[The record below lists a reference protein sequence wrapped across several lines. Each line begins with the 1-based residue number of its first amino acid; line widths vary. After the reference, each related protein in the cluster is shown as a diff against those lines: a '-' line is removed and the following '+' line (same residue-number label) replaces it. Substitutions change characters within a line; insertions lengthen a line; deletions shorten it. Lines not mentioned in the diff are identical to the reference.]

1 MIIVMRDN
9 ATKTQIADI
18 TQKMLDS
25 GLQVHPIQ
33 GVHQTILGII
43 GEIKTVDTRL
53 IEAEPG
59 VSEVLRISEPYK
71 LAGRHFHPQ
80 DTIIQIGDITIGNN
94 EVIVMAGPC
103 SIESEEQIHTIAR
116 HVKKSGAKIL
126 RGGAFKPRTS
136 PYSFQGLGKE
146 GLAMLQSAALENN
159 MITISEIM
167 DTAHLEILEEYVD
180 ILQIGARNMQNFAL
194 LKDVGQSK
202 KAVFLKRGLSATI
215 EELLMAAEYVMAQG
229 NQNVILCERGIRTF
243 ETYTRNTMDISAI
256 PVVKERSHLPMFADP
271 SHGTG
276 KRDKVAPLARA
287 AVAAGADGLMIEVHN
302 EPEKAKS
309 DGAQSLLPSQFETLM
324 QELKIIAWAIGR
336 KAGNNGK

>member
-18 TQKMLDS
+18 TQRMLDS

-33 GVHQTILGII
+33 GAHQTILGII
-43 GEIKTVDTRL
+43 GEIKTIDTRL

-71 LAGRHFHPQ
+71 LAGRHFHPH
-80 DTIIQIGDITIGNN
+80 DTHIRIGDITIGDN

-336 KAGNNGK
+336 KAGNNGS